1 MFNLI
6 YQGFSNGG
14 KIRNWTLEELLVIV
28 IVVLLNMIDK
38 WDNLKHL
45 ILIKIGYK
53 SLHGFYFYIWY
64 K

>member
-14 KIRNWTLEELLVIV
+14 KLRNWTLEELLVIV

-38 WDNLKHL
+38 
-45 ILIKIGYK
+45 
-53 SLHGFYFYIWY
+53 
-64 K
+64 

>member
-14 KIRNWTLEELLVIV
+14 KLRNWTLEELLVIV
-28 IVVLLNMIDK
+28 IVVLI
-38 WDNLKHL
+38 
-45 ILIKIGYK
+45 YC
-53 SLHGFYFYIWY
+53 YFRFIR